1 MRGKISVVL
10 VAIVLMSCSKE
21 SFRTGR
27 GLDYSYGRDIPHN
40 MIVLGDRLENPYTTE
55 NMSKALQS
63 LYPTRADR
71 VDVKA
76 TNLYVRFLP
85 ADDAEYESL
94 RKLGLDMMD
103 HPLDY
108 DIAVEGDWYH
118 DPSVPENKV
127 TWQYAVV
134 PQGFEFPDIM
144 YELIDECYIA
154 ENDPGTR
161 ADDIDWQAVERE
173 AYRLTGNEGRL
184 AEPVTRASGKM
195 VPAGRITIEDK
206 GYKGGQPFGVSGVT
220 VSCNS
225 FVKFDHA

>member
-1 MRGKISVVL
+1 MRGKISIVL

-85 ADDAEYESL
+85 ADDSEYEQL
-94 RKLGLDMMD
+94 RGLGKK
-103 HPLDY
+103 HDY
-108 DIAVEGDWYH
+108 RCCTNGWC
-118 DPSVPENKV
+118 N
-127 TWQYAVV
+127 
-134 PQGFEFPDIM
+134 
-144 YELIDECYIA
+144 
-154 ENDPGTR
+154 
-161 ADDIDWQAVERE
+161 
-173 AYRLTGNEGRL
+173 
-184 AEPVTRASGKM
+184 
-195 VPAGRITIEDK
+195 
-206 GYKGGQPFGVSGVT
+206 FGSFFSRWSNAT
-220 VSCNS
+220 NS
-225 FVKFDHA
+225 